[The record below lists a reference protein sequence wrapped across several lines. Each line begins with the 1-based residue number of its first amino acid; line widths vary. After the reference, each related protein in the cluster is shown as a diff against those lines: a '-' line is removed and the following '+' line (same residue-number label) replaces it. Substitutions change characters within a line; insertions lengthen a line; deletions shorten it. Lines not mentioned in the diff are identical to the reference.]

1 MLGTFLGRTQE
12 THAEVNEGQ
21 LYRHTS
27 SSTKTIATFFSPIT
41 PTHATSQARATQM
54 GSPPGHYKGVTIDWE
69 ITISVH
75 WPPLNGQQ
83 SHHPCHQ

>member
-41 PTHATSQARATQM
+41 PTHATCQSRATQM
-54 GSPPGHYKGVTIDWE
+54 GSQQVITKG
-69 ITISVH
+69 
-75 WPPLNGQQ
+75 LQ
-83 SHHPCHQ
+83 